1 MKLDCFHTVLEVNM
15 EMQKCLHLS
24 DALEKKTCKIAGEY
38 RVTEKLDGWW
48 IRMEAAPGQG
58 WTSPISSANRHIPSL
73 DFVNLTD
80 IVSPTESM
88 IVIAEATHP
97 DYPEFSDLNGRLN
110 RKYDKLDG
118 VVLNIHDIIYPKHP
132 TYTAAER
139 LVRVTKFINAV
150 RREHKQNGLEF
161 QLCEVPGLTL
171 SSKVDDWKREFDKV
185 ICRDGEGVVCKRL
198 DALYYPGKRN
208 ESLIKI
214 KEEVTLDLLCIGITH
229 GFGRKGEPSM
239 TLDCK
244 SSNDKIVTVVVPKD
258 SDRLSFTEEPRR
270 ILQKVVIIKA
280 MKRLEDSLR
289 EPRFKGIRHDKLS
302 TDIDAI

>member
-1 MKLDCFHTVLEVNM
+1 M

-24 DALEKKTCKIAGEY
+24 NALEKKTCKITGEY

-73 DFVNLTD
+73 DFVNLTEV
-80 IVSPTESM
+80 IVPVEQM

-97 DYPEFSDLNGRLN
+97 DFPEFSDLNGRLN

-118 VVLNIHDIIYPKHP
+118 VVLNIHDIIYPNRSMP
-132 TYTAAER
+132 AYER
-139 LVRVTKFINAV
+139 LLAVAEFIAYAGQK
-150 RREHKQNGLEF
+150 HKQNDMEF
-161 QLCEVPGLTL
+161 RLAAIPELII
-171 SSKVDDWKREFDKV
+171 SRDINDWKREFDKV
-185 ICRDGEGVVCKRL
+185 VCRDGEGVVCKRL
-198 DALYYPGKRN
+198 DAPYYPGKRN

-214 KEEVTLDLLCIGITH
+214 KEEVTLDLLCIGITY

-244 SSNDKIVTVVVPKD
+244 SSNGKIVTVVVPKD